1 LSSFQ
6 LVYLLPLALD
16 LCLIL
21 LYLLLLLGLG
31 SFLSLKLITD
41 KRSCTQPEGATNGSA
56 CARMTHR
63 GTN

>member
-41 KRSCTQPEGATNGSA
+41 PPVWRELLGRIGSLSTLQGNA
-56 CARMTHR
+56 A
-63 GTN
+63 NLN